1 MTLLFIYLAAL
12 VGLVAVLIM
21 IASKTLAMVRE
32 GSPLVAVGGLQWNAA
47 LPRARPQPQPQ
58 PRQPAASAPDPAKSG
73 RFAGLRANLNS
84 RLRPAARVADEPTAE
99 APVRERSRRL
109 ASLSEFDAAEGA
121 DRSLGAQLAAAE
133 FAAETEP
140 RIEAELD
147 RLCDGTIDLPAFAA
161 FVAAQQVELDRYL
174 AMVSDADTRA
184 ALEAADAIIAFSRDW
199 ASQQQ

>member
-47 LPRARPQPQPQ
+47 LPRAQPKPQ
-58 PRQPAASAPDPAKSG
+58 PRQPAASAAGPAKAG
-73 RFAGLRANLNS
+73 RFAGLRASLNS
-84 RLRPAARVADEPTAE
+84 RLRPAARVTVEPNTE
-99 APVRERSRRL
+99 APPRERSRRL
-109 ASLSEFDAAEGA
+109 ASLSEVRAAE
-121 DRSLGAQLAAAE
+121 LGIDSVVPSQLAAD
-133 FAAETEP
+133 FAAGIEP

-147 RLCDGTIDLPAFAA
+147 RLCDGTIDLPAFTA

-174 AMVSDADTRA
+174 AIVSDADTRA
-184 ALEAADAIIAFSRDW
+184 TLDTAGTIIAFSRDW
-199 ASQQQ
+199 ISQQQ